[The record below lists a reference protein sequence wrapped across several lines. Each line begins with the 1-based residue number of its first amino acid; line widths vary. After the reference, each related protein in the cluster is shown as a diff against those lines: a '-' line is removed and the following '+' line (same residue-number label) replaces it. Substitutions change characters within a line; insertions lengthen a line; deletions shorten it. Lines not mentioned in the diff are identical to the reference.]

1 MSETVVKMAGL
12 ACMVVSVFLV
22 LFGLYGP
29 EAGSWMLS
37 ALVTGGVALFIVGS
51 ICYTVYRKS

>member
-1 MSETVVKMAGL
+1 
-12 ACMVVSVFLV
+12 MVVSVFLV

>member
-22 LFGLYGP
+22 LFGLYAPG
-29 EAGSWMLS
+29 AGT
-37 ALVTGGVALFIVGS
+37 ALVTAGVVMLIVGS
-51 ICYTVYRKS
+51 VCYAVYRKN